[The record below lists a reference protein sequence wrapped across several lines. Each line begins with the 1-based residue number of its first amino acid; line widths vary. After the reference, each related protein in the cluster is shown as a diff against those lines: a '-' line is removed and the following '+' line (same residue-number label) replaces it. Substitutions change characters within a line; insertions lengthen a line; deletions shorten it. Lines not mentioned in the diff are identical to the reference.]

1 MYSIKRL
8 LVVMELNNHD
18 DVVCDYVNRITDLF
32 SIESILFLHVADN
45 LDVPKELVK
54 KYPGLI
60 PPIDDSI
67 KGAIQEKI
75 KNYSGITSVKNIDYQ
90 VLDGIKLRSISAVVR
105 EHNIDLLVIN
115 RSDEHD
121 SESEV
126 AFLQKVV
133 RSVGCTITLVPP
145 TLPDEINTLLVPM
158 DFSKNSFMAL
168 EHALELAKQ
177 SMGIKIHALHVYK
190 IPSGYFK
197 TGLTIDEFAE
207 ELLKAAKAR
216 LDKFLSDK
224 KIDINSFDMHFKL
237 QKNDSIPYMINRFSF
252 SNQVDAVIMGSRG
265 RNTLSSFVLGSITE
279 ALIDRDQYLPLI
291 IIKNKGRSMKL
302 WDALL
307 EL

>member
-1 MYSIKRL
+1 
-8 LVVMELNNHD
+8 MELNDHD
-18 DVVCDYVNRITDLF
+18 DVVCDYLNRIADLF
-32 SIESILFLHVADN
+32 SIESIMFLHVADN
-45 LDVPKELVK
+45 LDVPKELVE

-67 KGAIQEKI
+67 KDAIQEKI
-75 KNYSGITSVKNIDYQ
+75 EHYERITSVKNIEYQ
-90 VLDGIKLRSISAVVR
+90 ILDGVKLRSISAVVR
-105 EHNIDLLVIN
+105 EQNIDMLIIN
-115 RSDEHD
+115 RSDEND

-145 TLPDEINTLLVPM
+145 TLPDEINTLLVPL

-168 EHALELAKQ
+168 QHALNLAKKRP
-177 SMGIKIHALHVYK
+177 GIKVHGLHILK

-207 ELLKAAKAR
+207 ELLKAVKNR
-216 LDKFLSDK
+216 LALFLSENE
-224 KIDINSFDMHFKL
+224 IDENSFEMHFKI
-237 QKNDSIPYMINRFSF
+237 QKNDTIPYMINRFSF
-252 SNQVDAVIMGSRG
+252 SNHVDAVIMGSRG

-291 IIKNKGRSMKL
+291 IVKNKGRSMKL

>member
-8 LVVMELNNHD
+8 LVVMELNDHD
-18 DVVCDYVNRITDLF
+18 DVVCDYVHRITSIF

-45 LDVPKELVK
+45 LDIPKELVE

-67 KGAIQEKI
+67 RGAIQEKI
-75 KNYSGITSVKNIDYQ
+75 KNYDGITSVKEIDYQ
-90 VLDGIKLRSISAVVR
+90 VLDGVKLRSISSVVR

-115 RSDEHD
+115 RRDEQD

-133 RSVGCTITLVPP
+133 RSVGCTIALVPP
-145 TLPDEINTLLVPM
+145 SIPDEINTLLVPL
-158 DFSKNSFMAL
+158 DFSKNSLMAL
-168 EHALELAKQ
+168 QHAKHLSEVRP
-177 SMGIKIHALHVYK
+177 GIHVHGLHIYK

-197 TGLTIDEFAE
+197 TGLTVDEFAE
-207 ELLKAAKAR
+207 ELLRNAKQR
-216 LDKFLSDK
+216 LAQFLEKNKLDHT
-224 KIDINSFDMHFKL
+224 NFTMHYKM

-291 IIKNKGRSMKL
+291 IVKNKGRSMKL

>member
-8 LVVMELNNHD
+8 LVVMELNDHD

-45 LDVPKELVK
+45 LGVPKELIE

-60 PPIDDSI
+60 PSVDDSL
-67 KGAIQEKI
+67 KVAIQNKI
-75 KNYSGITSVKNIDYQ
+75 ENYTGITSIKEIDYQ
-90 VLDGIKLRSISAVVR
+90 ILDGVKLRSISEVVR

-115 RSDEHD
+115 RTDEND

-145 TLPDEINTLLVPM
+145 TLADEINTLLVPI

-168 EHALELAKQ
+168 EHALQLAKKRPE
-177 SMGIKIHALHVYK
+177 IKIHALHIYK

-197 TGLTIDEFAE
+197 TGLTVDEFSE
-207 ELLKAAKAR
+207 ELIKAVKVRLK
-216 LDKFLSDK
+216 KFLSDK
-224 KIDINSFDMHFKL
+224 KIDENSFTMHYKL

-291 IIKNKGRSMKL
+291 IVKNKGRSMKL

>member
-1 MYSIKRL
+1 MYSIERL
-8 LVVMELNNHD
+8 LVVMELNDHD
-18 DVVCDYVNRITDLF
+18 EIVCDYVNRIAKLF
-32 SIESILFLHVADN
+32 SIKSILFLHVADN
-45 LDVPKELVK
+45 LEVPRELVE

-67 KGAIQEKI
+67 KGAIQKKI
-75 KNYSGITSVKNIDYQ
+75 ENYDEITSIKDLDYQ
-90 VLDGIKLRSISAVVR
+90 VLDGIKLRSISEVVR
-105 EHNIDLLVIN
+105 EKDIDLLVIN
-115 RSDEHD
+115 RSDEND

-133 RSVGCTITLVPP
+133 RSVGCTIALIPP
-145 TLPDEINTLLVPM
+145 TLPDEINTVLVPL

-168 EHALELAKQ
+168 EHALELAKKRP
-177 SMGIKIHALHVYK
+177 GLTIHALYIYK

-197 TGLTIDEFAE
+197 TGLTAEEFSA
-207 ELLKAAKAR
+207 ELLKAANTR
-216 LDKFLSDK
+216 LNTFLKNNGINK
-224 KIDINSFDMHFKL
+224 KSFTMHYQL

-252 SNQVDAVIMGSRG
+252 SNQIDAVIMGSRG

-291 IIKNKGRSMKL
+291 IVKNKGRSMKL

>member
-8 LVVMELNNHD
+8 LVVMELNDHD
-18 DVVCDYVNRITDLF
+18 DVVCDYVNRITGLF
-32 SIESILFLHVADN
+32 SIESILFLHVAEN
-45 LDVPKELVK
+45 LEIPKELVK

-60 PPIDDSI
+60 PPVDDSM
-67 KGAIQEKI
+67 KKAIEERI
-75 KNYSGITSVKNIDYQ
+75 NEYDGITKVKNIDYQ
-90 VLDGIKLRSISAVVR
+90 ILDGVKLRSISSVVR
-105 EHNIDLLVIN
+105 EQDIDLLVIN

-133 RSVGCTITLVPP
+133 RSVGCSIVLVPP
-145 TLPDEINTLLVPM
+145 TIPEEINTLLVPI

-168 EHALELAKQ
+168 EHAMKLAGKR
-177 SMGIKIHALHVYK
+177 SGIHIHGLHIYK

-197 TGLTIDEFAE
+197 TGLTIDEFSE
-207 ELLKAAKAR
+207 ELLNTAK
-216 LDKFLSDK
+216 DKLTTFLKEK
-224 KIDINSFDMHFKL
+224 KRNEANFTMHYKQ
-237 QKNDSIPYMINRFSF
+237 QKSDSIPYMINRFSF
-252 SNQVDAVIMGSRG
+252 SNHVDAVIMGSRG

-291 IIKNKGRSMKL
+291 IVKNKGRSMKL

>member
-1 MYSIKRL
+1 MYPIKRL
-8 LVVMELNNHD
+8 LVVMELNEHD
-18 DVVCDYVNRITDLF
+18 NIVCDYVNRIADLF
-32 SIESILFLHVADN
+32 PIKSIMFLHVAEN
-45 LDVPKELVK
+45 LNVPKELVE

-67 KGAIQEKI
+67 KGAIQDKI
-75 KNYSGITSVKNIDYQ
+75 KDYEGITSVKNIGYQ
-90 VLDGIKLRSISAVVR
+90 ILDGVKLRSISEIVR
-105 EHNIDLLVIN
+105 KEKTDLLVLN
-115 RSDEHD
+115 RCDEND
-121 SESEV
+121 TESEV

-133 RSVGCTITLVPP
+133 RSVGCSIALIPPSLPEDINTILVP
-145 TLPDEINTLLVPM
+145 I

-168 EHALELAKQ
+168 EYALDLARKRPEV
-177 SMGIKIHALHVYK
+177 KIHALHIYK

-197 TGLTIDEFAE
+197 TGLTMDEFSE
-207 ELLKAAKAR
+207 ELIKAAESR
-216 LDKFLSDK
+216 LSAFLKTNNIDKD
-224 KIDINSFDMHFKL
+224 SFTMHYKL
-237 QKNDSIPYMINRFSF
+237 QKSDSIPYMINRFSF

>member
-1 MYSIKRL
+1 
-8 LVVMELNNHD
+8 MELNDHD
-18 DVVCDYVNRITDLF
+18 DVVCDYVNRITHLF

-45 LDVPKELVK
+45 LDVPKELVE

-67 KGAIQEKI
+67 KAAIQEKI
-75 KNYSGITSVKNIDYQ
+75 KDYSGITAVTNIDYQ
-90 VLDGIKLRSISAVVR
+90 VLDGVKLRSISAVVR

-115 RSDEHD
+115 RSDEND

-133 RSVGCTITLVPP
+133 RSVGCTIALVPP
-145 TLPDEINTLLVPM
+145 SLPDEINTVLVPM

-168 EHALELAKQ
+168 EHALELAKKRPGVQ
-177 SMGIKIHALHVYK
+177 IHALHIYK

-197 TGLTIDEFAE
+197 TGLTVDEFAE
-207 ELLKAAKAR
+207 ELLKAAKVR
-216 LDKFLSDK
+216 LNKFLEDK
-224 KIDINSFDMHFKL
+224 KIDENSFNMHFKL

-291 IIKNKGRSMKL
+291 IVKNKGRSMKL

>member
-1 MYSIKRL
+1 MYTIKRL

-18 DVVCDYVNRITDLF
+18 DVVCDYLNRITSLF

-45 LDVPKELVK
+45 LDVPKELVE

-67 KGAIQEKI
+67 KGAIQKKIEKYPEI
-75 KNYSGITSVKNIDYQ
+75 LSVKDIDYQ
-90 VLDGIKLRSISAVVR
+90 ILDGVKLRSISAVVR
-105 EHNIDLLVIN
+105 ENDIDLLVLN
-115 RSDEHD
+115 RSDEND

-133 RSVGCTITLVPP
+133 RSVGCTIALIPP
-145 TLPDEINTLLVPM
+145 SLPDEINKLLVPL
-158 DFSKNSFMAL
+158 DFSKNSLMAL
-168 EHALELAKQ
+168 EHAFNLAKKRP
-177 SMGIKIHALHVYK
+177 GIEIHALHVYK

-197 TGLTIDEFAE
+197 TGLSIEEFSE
-207 ELLKAAKAR
+207 ELLNTVKGR
-216 LDKFLSDK
+216 LSKFLTEK
-224 KIDINSFDMHFKL
+224 NIDENSFIMHYRL
-237 QKNDSIPYMINRFSF
+237 QKSDSIPYMINRYSF
-252 SNQVDAVIMGSRG
+252 SNQIDAVIMGSRG

-291 IIKNKGRSMKL
+291 IVKNKGRSMKL

>member
-8 LVVMELNNHD
+8 LVVMELNDHD

-45 LDVPKELVK
+45 LDVPKELVE

-75 KNYSGITSVKNIDYQ
+75 KNYPRITSINDIDYQ
-90 VLDGIKLRSISAVVR
+90 ILDGVKLRSISAVVR
-105 EHNIDLLVIN
+105 EHDIDLLVIN
-115 RSDEHD
+115 RSDEND

-145 TLPDEINTLLVPM
+145 TLPDDINTLLVPI

-168 EHALELAKQ
+168 EHALNLAKKRPN
-177 SMGIKIHALHVYK
+177 IEIHALHIYK

-197 TGLTIDEFAE
+197 TGLSIEGFAE
-207 ELLKAAKAR
+207 ELLKAAKVR
-216 LDKFLSDK
+216 LHAFLSEN
-224 KIDINSFDMHFKL
+224 KIDENSFKMHFKL
-237 QKNDSIPYMINRFSF
+237 QKNDSVPYMINRFSF

-291 IIKNKGRSMKL
+291 IVKNKGRSMKL